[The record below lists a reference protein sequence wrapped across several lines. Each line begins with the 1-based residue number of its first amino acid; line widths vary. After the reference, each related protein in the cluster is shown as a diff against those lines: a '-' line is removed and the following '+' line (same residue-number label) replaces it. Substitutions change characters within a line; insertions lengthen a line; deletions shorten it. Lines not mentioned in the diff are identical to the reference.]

1 VVVNVS
7 PGKEPSNKQQSQEGD
22 ANKGKGAKGKGAKGK
37 GAKGKGSPSTD
48 PPNDLEKLNDQL
60 TSRFP
65 DHSAFPYAAHIGTI
79 GMGTGIYLGDGY
91 VLTSAHVGC
100 YPFVTQDGKIY
111 RPEYKSW
118 KILKQSNGASADLGI
133 FRIKIQDPDSP
144 LANLAPIPLTSTHP
158 QEDDLVILI
167 GNGLVQNA
175 KPVGVR
181 SGKKLLAVL
190 GYRIEGRRAAIGGL
204 NTVGEV
210 INQPIKTS
218 EFQTDCFSTSFDR
231 NGFEAQA
238 ADGDSGGASFVY
250 NSQLARWEIAGCI
263 IAVSQADGFIP
274 FGSRTY
280 LANLTRYAGQLPNA
294 SGELDTGLPLG
305 LAATSVDSSSPSE
318 SLAEDVI
325 QVNPA
330 TIDVPPMPMPME
342 TGEESSESSD
352 GMLM

>member
-1 VVVNVS
+1 MTAARPAKGVVVNVS
-7 PGKEPSNKQQSQEGD
+7 PAKEPSDKQQAQEGD
-22 ANKGKGAKGKGAKGK
+22 ANKGKGKGS
-37 GAKGKGSPSTD
+37 KGKGSPSTD
-48 PPNDLEKLNDQL
+48 PPNDLKELNDQL

-79 GMGTGIYLGDGY
+79 GMGSGVYLGGGY
-91 VLTSAHVGC
+91 ILTSAHVGC
-100 YPFVTQDGKIY
+100 YPFITQDGKIY
-111 RPEYKSW
+111 RPDYKSW
-118 KILKQSNGASADLGI
+118 RILKQSNGASADLAI
-133 FRIKIQDPDSP
+133 FRIKDPEST
-144 LANLAPIPLTSTHP
+144 LADLAPIPLASTHP
-158 QEDDLVILI
+158 QKDDLVILI

-305 LAATSVDSSSPSE
+305 LASTSVDSSSPSE